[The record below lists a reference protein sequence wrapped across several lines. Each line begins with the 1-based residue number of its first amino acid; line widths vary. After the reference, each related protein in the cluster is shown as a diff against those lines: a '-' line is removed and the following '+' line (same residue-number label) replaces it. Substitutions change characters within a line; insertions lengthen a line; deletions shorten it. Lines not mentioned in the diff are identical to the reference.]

1 MGNKNLIENI
11 ARSAAGTDICR
22 SIVRGAA
29 PELISSWA
37 GRNPVK
43 RLISRFFSRSII
55 KSFTAEETGS
65 SPPENEGVVSE
76 EARENF
82 RRFIEAVDFGE
93 LKETLDRSSALS
105 GPYIKM
111 INEELWKY
119 PAKVVC
125 LLAMLPPLANTA
137 FTAAKETASPLNR
150 MAPDLLTDVILSL
163 MRDIDMKKIS
173 GLINELSELVRK
185 IHTGSALIGEP
196 GRPAIP
202 EVFEEMSIELT
213 DSINIPLLL
222 KAGLML
228 GEIKEQIK
236 ASISGTVNSHQG
248 LLAEKIMNSFRHS
261 SSAAA
266 RMEKS
271 LDSIEKNFNDRDLT
285 DLISAGIAEIDVQ
298 ELAENIN
305 RICEL
310 INRIHETDPDIIR
323 GPLTQFF
330 SSIDPYESA
339 EAIRRTFDDIAE
351 SVKPAAPVI
360 LPPLLKG
367 IGDIINSARDENP
380 HEMDEALRTLK
391 EAMKGGGG
399 VI

>member
-1 MGNKNLIENI
+1 MADKNLIEDI

-29 PELISSWA
+29 PEFISSWA

-43 RLISRFFSRSII
+43 RLIARFVSRSIT
-55 KSFTAEETGS
+55 KSFAAEAAPS
-65 SPPENEGVVSE
+65 SSHDNAEVVNDE
-76 EARENF
+76 VRENF

-93 LKETLDRSSALS
+93 LKEALDRSSALS

-111 INEELWKY
+111 INEELWEY

-125 LLAMLPPLANTA
+125 LLAMIPALSNTA
-137 FTAAKETASPLNR
+137 FTAAKETAAPLNR

-163 MRDIDMKKIS
+163 MRDIDIKQVS
-173 GLINELSELVRK
+173 SLINELSELVRK

-202 EVFEEMSIELT
+202 EVFNKISKDLT
-213 DSINIPLLL
+213 DSIDIPLLL
-222 KAGLML
+222 KAGLMF
-228 GEIKEQIK
+228 GEIKEQVIN
-236 ASISGTVNSHQG
+236 SISGAVNSHQG
-248 LLAEKIMNSFRHS
+248 LLADRIMNGFRHS
-261 SSAAA
+261 SSAAS
-266 RMEKS
+266 RMGRS
-271 LDSIEKNFNDRDLT
+271 LDSIEKNFNDRNLA
-285 DLISAGIAEIDVQ
+285 DLISAGLAEIDVQ
-298 ELAENIN
+298 ELSDSIN

-310 INRIHETDPDIIR
+310 INRIHESDPDIIR

-330 SSIDPYESA
+330 SSLDPYESA

-351 SVKPAAPVI
+351 SVKPAAPII

-367 IGDIINSARDENP
+367 IGEMISSARDENP
-380 HEMDEALRTLK
+380 NEMDEALRTLK
-391 EAMKGGGG
+391 QAMEGGEK
-399 VI
+399 